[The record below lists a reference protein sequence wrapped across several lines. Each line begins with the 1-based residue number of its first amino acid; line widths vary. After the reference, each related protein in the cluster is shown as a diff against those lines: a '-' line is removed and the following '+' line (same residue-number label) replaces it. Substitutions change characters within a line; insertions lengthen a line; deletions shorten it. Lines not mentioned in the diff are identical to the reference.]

1 MSLSRELDPKREEFI
16 MKEKTLVKS
25 LFLALA
31 LTMFGGTAPD
41 GMVAPVMAQQV
52 TGTISGTVT
61 DEQGAIIPG
70 AQVVAKNTGTGAEIT
85 TKTNENGVYRI
96 PSLVPGAYVVTIT
109 ADGFKKVENAGIDV
123 KLGVTTGVDVTLQVG
138 ASTDIV
144 EVTGGEVLI
153 ERDTSQI
160 SANYDARKVVDL
172 PNNIAGG
179 GVDAVAFLTPGVV
192 STGDAGFGNTNGGS
206 FSVNGGRGRSNNF
219 SIDGQDNN
227 DISVTG
233 PAVGID
239 NADIVQE
246 FQIVTNN
253 FSAEYGQA
261 GSAVINIVTKG
272 GSNEYH
278 GTLSYFHQDQKNFGT
293 LTVQERA
300 SGQKEAPFFL
310 DNTAG
315 ATLGG
320 KIIKDKLFFYTSYQG
335 IRIAQS
341 NFLQSTAS
349 GLTLTPNGI
358 ATALQVVSP
367 AIANV
372 IKQGFPLS
380 IPLGNPSIRPD
391 IPTRMV
397 TVNIGGKPTP
407 LEFGAIQRNF
417 SSPFEENLTTAR
429 LDYNATSKLRVFG
442 RYLYQKSESGS
453 ALAGINGFSGD
464 TPSRS
469 QQLGVT
475 AIYQVSPRATNEFR
489 FNYSR
494 LRVSFG
500 GGSASNIPD
509 QGNADK
515 AFGFFNLPSGFIDV
529 GPATNLPQGRIND
542 NYQFLDNFSITLGK
556 HSLKAGADL
565 KRRLTDSSFL
575 PNQNGT
581 FNFSSLGSF
590 FNNTPTSVTI
600 AIGPNKLNFTEFDQA
615 YYFEDAFRIKDNLTL
630 TLGVRYENSGQPINI
645 LNEITLARES
655 DPTTAIFNKN
665 VPLSARVFPAID
677 TDNNNFAPR
686 IGIAYTPRFSS
697 KLAKTILGDN
707 KTVIRGGYG
716 ISYDLTFYNILLNS
730 ATAAP
735 AVFSTTFAGTAGLI
749 PTDPT
754 GPGIR
759 GAVTRLIPVGTADP
773 RLLNRTTVSNDFHSP
788 YTQQFSFGIQRQF
801 KNDTVVEARYVGT
814 RGVGLFQS
822 VNANPLVST
831 LFQDF
836 PQFLPAGVRPSPSA
850 SAAANGRL
858 VAGQGPE
865 RSRINGAS
873 SIYHGLQ
880 TRFDTRIKS
889 LIVGASYTF
898 SKQIDNASEIFGTF
912 GGGGT
917 IAFSQNPFDTTRGER
932 SLGAYDF
939 RHVFSTNFIYEI
951 PSIPALRGNKLAQKL
966 LSGYQ
971 ISGTF
976 RANTA
981 QKFTPTQFF
990 FGSPYVDAR
999 FSAAFNSGVEFVR
1012 PFLGNPNAPASS
1024 VAIDNDTAANF
1035 FGVATPSPT
1044 GFYLLNT
1051 LNSSPNVAPKAVT
1064 LDQVRYIANTPTT
1077 ALLFGSPYGNVA
1089 RNSAKGEPLY
1099 LGNFSFFKNT
1109 KLTERIN
1116 LQFRADMFNVFN
1128 HPNLGTPDVFIDDA
1142 GNGFADKAFSDSGRR
1157 TVEFGLKLIF

>member
-1 MSLSRELDPKREEFI
+1 
-16 MKEKTLVKS
+16 MKDKTLVKS

-31 LTMFGGTAPD
+31 LTMFGGAAPE
-41 GMVAPVMAQQV
+41 GIVAPVMAQQV

-61 DEQGAIIPG
+61 DEQGAVVPG
-70 AQVVAKNTGTGAEIT
+70 ATVIAKNAGTGGEVT
-85 TKTNENGVYRI
+85 TKTNENGIYRI
-96 PSLVPGAYVVTIT
+96 PSLSPGSYTVIIT

-123 KLGVTTGVDVTLQVG
+123 KLGVSTGLDVALQVG
-138 ASTDIV
+138 AATDIV
-144 EVTGGEVLI
+144 EVTGGEVII

-172 PNNIAGG
+172 PNNVAGG
-179 GVDAVAFLTPGVV
+179 GVDAIAFLTPGVV

-261 GSAVINIVTKG
+261 GSAIINIVTKG

-278 GTLSYFHQDQKNFGT
+278 GTLSYFHQDQRNLGT
-293 LTVQERA
+293 LTVQEKA

-310 DNTAG
+310 SNTAS

-335 IRIAQS
+335 IRQAQS
-341 NFLQSTAS
+341 AFVQSTAS
-349 GLTLTPNGI
+349 SLTLTPNGI

-372 IKQGFPLS
+372 IKQGFPFS
-380 IPLGNPSIRPD
+380 IPLGNPAIRPD
-391 IPTRMV
+391 IPTRLVNV
-397 TVNIGGKPTP
+397 TINGKSTP
-407 LEFGAIQRNF
+407 LEFGAIQRNY
-417 SSPFEENLTTAR
+417 SAPFEENLTTAR

-442 RYLYQKSESGS
+442 RYLYQKDET
-453 ALAGINGFSGD
+453 AGGAAAGVNGFFGD
-464 TPSRS
+464 VPSRS
-469 QQLGVT
+469 QQIGVT
-475 AIYQVSPRATNEFR
+475 AIYQLSPRATNEVR

-500 GGSASNIPD
+500 GGSTSNIPGA
-509 QGNADK
+509 GNADQ
-515 AFGFFNLPSGFIDV
+515 AFGFYNLPSGFIDV

-542 NYQFLDNFSITLGK
+542 NYQFLDNFSISLGK
-556 HSLKAGADL
+556 HSLKAGVDL
-565 KRRLTDSSFL
+565 KRRLTDSNFL

-590 FNNTPTSVTI
+590 FNNSPTSITI

-615 YYFEDAFRIKDNLTL
+615 YYFEDSYRIKDNLTL
-630 TLGVRYENSGQPINI
+630 SLGVRYENAGQPINI
-645 LNEITLARES
+645 LNSITTKRES

-665 VPLSARVFPAID
+665 VPLSSRVFPAID

-686 IGIAYTPRFSS
+686 VGFAYTPRFSS
-697 KLAKTILGDN
+697 KLAKQILGDN

-735 AVFSTTFAGTAGLI
+735 AVFATTFAGTPGLI
-749 PTDPT
+749 PNDPT

-759 GAVTRLIPVGTADP
+759 AAVTKLIPVGTADP
-773 RLLNRTTVSNDFHSP
+773 RLLNRTTVANDFHSP
-788 YTQQFSFGIQRQF
+788 YTQQFSLGIQRQF
-801 KNDTVVEARYVGT
+801 GNNTVVEARYVGT

-822 VNANPLVST
+822 VNANPRIDA
-831 LFQDF
+831 LFRDF
-836 PQFLPAGVRPSPSA
+836 GTQFLPSGVKPS
-850 SAAANGRL
+850 ANGRL
-858 VAGQGPE
+858 VAGQGVE

-880 TRFDTRIKS
+880 TRFDTRIKNI
-889 LIVGASYTF
+889 IVGASYTF
-898 SKQIDNASEIFGTF
+898 AKQIDNASEIFGTF

-917 IAFSQNPFDTTRGER
+917 VAFSQDPFNTSRGER

-939 RHVFSTNFIYEI
+939 RHVFSTNFIYELPMI
-951 PSIPALRGNKLAQKL
+951 PGLRGNKLAEKL
-966 LSGYQ
+966 LGGYQ

-990 FGSPYVDAR
+990 FGTPYGDR
-999 FSAAFNSGVEFVR
+999 TFSNAFSSGVEFVR

-1024 VAIDNDTAANF
+1024 VAVDNDTVINVLG
-1035 FGVATPSPT
+1035 FGVDPSPT
-1044 GFYLLNT
+1044 GFYLLNS
-1051 LNSSPNVAPKAVT
+1051 LQDPNSTGPVAVT
-1064 LDQVRYIANTPTT
+1064 LDKVRYIANTAFT
-1077 ALLFGSPYGNVA
+1077 AKLFGNPYGNVA
-1089 RNSAKGEPLY
+1089 RNSAKGEALY

-1109 KLTERIN
+1109 KLTERMN
-1116 LQFRADMFNVFN
+1116 LQFRADFFNVFN

-1142 GNGFADKAFSDSGRR
+1142 GTSFADRAFSESGRR